1 MAKTRG
7 RGAIVIAGIAFG
19 VAAGTAFG
27 TYILAPN
34 LPENSD
40 PNAPRSADLA
50 AVEQQAAVNE
60 VQADQADSII
70 GHIVEDLVAGQLQD
84 RPVLIMHTTDAEQ
97 SDIDDVA
104 WLLAQAGA
112 LNAGRIQLEEQFFN
126 QDNADQL
133 KSVVANTLPAG
144 AQLSE
149 TQLDPG
155 THAGEALGSG
165 LLLNPENSEPLAT
178 TGERALLLNA
188 LRDTDFIS
196 YEDGTILPG
205 QVVVL
210 ITGDSSGSGD
220 AGYAAETQA
229 LFARAMDSRGG
240 GVVLAGRI
248 HTAADTGVIG
258 RLRANP
264 DALQNV
270 STVDS
275 VDRTWGKMA
284 TVLSVRDELA
294 GRSGAYGSAA
304 SAEAASPKLDGVTP
318 PKAAADP
325 VPEEPAA
332 DAPAPE
338 APAE

>member
-1 MAKTRG
+1 MAQSRG
-7 RGAIVIAGIAFG
+7 RGALFIAGIAFG

-27 TYILAPN
+27 TYVLAPN

-40 PNAPRSADLA
+40 PNAPSSADLA
-50 AVEQQAAVNE
+50 AAEETAAVNG

-97 SDIDDVA
+97 TDIDDVA
-104 WLLAQAGA
+104 WLLQRAGA
-112 LNAGRIQLEEQFFN
+112 VNAGRIQLEEEFFN

-133 KSVVANTLPAG
+133 KSIVTNTLPAG

-165 LLLNPENSEPLAT
+165 LMLNPESGEPQAST
-178 TGERALLLNA
+178 AERALLLGA
-188 LRDTDFIS
+188 LRDTGYIS

-210 ITGDSSGSGD
+210 VTGDSDGTGESS
-220 AGYAAETQA
+220 YAAESQS
-229 LFARAMDSRGG
+229 LFARALDSRGS
-240 GVVLAGRI
+240 GVVVAGRI

-264 DALQNV
+264 DAAANV

-275 VDRTWGKMA
+275 VGRTWGKMA

-294 GRSGAYGSAA
+294 GQSGAYGSAA

-318 PKAAADP
+318 PRVED
-325 VPEEPAA
+325 
-332 DAPAPE
+332 E

>member
-1 MAKTRG
+1 MAQSRG
-7 RGAIVIAGIAFG
+7 RGAVFIAGIAFG

-27 TYILAPN
+27 TYVLAPN

-40 PNAPRSADLA
+40 PNAPSSAELA
-50 AVEQQAAVNE
+50 AAEETAAVNG

-84 RPVLIMHTTDAEQ
+84 RPVLLMHTTDAEQ

-104 WLLAQAGA
+104 WLLQRAGA
-112 LNAGRIQLEEQFFN
+112 INAGRIQLEEQFFN
-126 QDNADQL
+126 QDSADQL
-133 KSVVANTLPAG
+133 KSIVTNTLPAG

-155 THAGEALGSG
+155 THAGEALGAG
-165 LLLNPENSEPLAT
+165 LMLNPESGEPQAST
-178 TGERALLLNA
+178 AERALLLGA
-188 LRDTDFIS
+188 LRDTGYIN

-210 ITGDSSGSGD
+210 VTGDSDGTGESS
-220 AGYAAETQA
+220 YAAESQS
-229 LFARAMDSRGG
+229 LFARALDSRGS
-240 GVVLAGRI
+240 GVVVAGRI

-264 DALQNV
+264 DAVANV

-275 VDRTWGKMA
+275 VGRTWGKMA

-294 GRSGAYGSAA
+294 GQSGAYGSAA
-304 SAEAASPKLDGVTP
+304 SAEAASPRLDGVTP
-318 PKAAADP
+318 ARAED
-325 VPEEPAA
+325 
-332 DAPAPE
+332 DAPAE
-338 APAE
+338 

>member
-1 MAKTRG
+1 MAQSRG
-7 RGAIVIAGIAFG
+7 RGALFIAGIAFG

-27 TYILAPN
+27 TYVLAPN

-40 PNAPRSADLA
+40 PNAPSSADLA
-50 AVEQQAAVNE
+50 AAEETAAVNG

-97 SDIDDVA
+97 TDIDDVA
-104 WLLAQAGA
+104 WLLQRAGA
-112 LNAGRIQLEEQFFN
+112 VNAGRIQLEEQFFN

-133 KSVVANTLPAG
+133 KSIVTNTLPAG

-165 LLLNPENSEPLAT
+165 LMLNPESGEPQAST
-178 TGERALLLNA
+178 AERALLLGA
-188 LRDTDFIS
+188 LRDTGYIS

-210 ITGDSSGSGD
+210 VTGDSDGTGESS
-220 AGYAAETQA
+220 YAAESQS
-229 LFARAMDSRGG
+229 LFARALDSRGS
-240 GVVLAGRI
+240 GVVVAGRI

-264 DALQNV
+264 DAAANV

-275 VDRTWGKMA
+275 VGRTWGKMA

-294 GRSGAYGSAA
+294 GQSGAYGSAA

-318 PKAAADP
+318 PRVED
-325 VPEEPAA
+325 
-332 DAPAPE
+332 E

>member
-1 MAKTRG
+1 MAQSRG
-7 RGAIVIAGIAFG
+7 RGALFIAGIAFG

-27 TYILAPN
+27 TYVLAPN

-40 PNAPRSADLA
+40 PNAPSSADLA
-50 AVEQQAAVNE
+50 AAEETAAVNG
-60 VQADQADSII
+60 VQAEQADSII

-84 RPVLIMHTTDAEQ
+84 RPVLLMHTTDAEQ
-97 SDIDDVA
+97 TDIDDVA
-104 WLLAQAGA
+104 WLLQRAGA
-112 LNAGRIQLEEQFFN
+112 VNAGRIQLEEEFFN

-133 KSVVANTLPAG
+133 KSIVTNTLPAG

-165 LLLNPENSEPLAT
+165 LMLNPESGEPQAST
-178 TGERALLLNA
+178 AERALLLGA
-188 LRDTDFIS
+188 LRDTGYIS

-210 ITGDSSGSGD
+210 VTGDSDGTGESS
-220 AGYAAETQA
+220 YAAESQS
-229 LFARAMDSRGG
+229 LFARALDSRGS
-240 GVVLAGRI
+240 GVVVAGRI

-264 DALQNV
+264 DAAANV

-275 VDRTWGKMA
+275 VGRTWGKMA

-294 GRSGAYGSAA
+294 GQSGAYGSAA

-318 PKAAADP
+318 PRVED
-325 VPEEPAA
+325 
-332 DAPAPE
+332 E

>member
-7 RGAIVIAGIAFG
+7 RGALAVAGIAIG
-19 VAAGTAFG
+19 VALGTAFG

-40 PNAPRSADLA
+40 PNAPGSADFA
-50 AVEQQAAVNE
+50 AAEQRADVNE
-60 VQADQADSII
+60 VQAAQADSVI

-84 RPVLIMHTTDAEQ
+84 RPVLLMHTTDAEQ

-104 WLLAQAGA
+104 WLLQRAGA
-112 LNAGRIQLEEQFFN
+112 LNAGRIQLEEQFFS
-126 QDNADQL
+126 QDSADQL
-133 KSVVANTLPAG
+133 KSIVANTLPAG

-165 LLLNPENSEPLAT
+165 LLLNPESGEPQAST
-178 TGERALLLNA
+178 AERALLLNA
-188 LRDTDFIS
+188 LRDTGFIT

-210 ITGDSSGSGD
+210 ITGDSEGSGD
-220 AGYAAETQA
+220 ESFAAETQA
-229 LFARAMDSRGG
+229 LFARALDSRGTG
-240 GVVLAGRI
+240 MVVAGRI
-248 HTAADTGVIG
+248 HTATDTGVIG

-264 DALQNV
+264 DAVENV

-284 TVLSVRDELA
+284 TVLSARDELA
-294 GRSGAYGSAA
+294 DRSGAYGSAA

-318 PKAAADP
+318 PREAEVP
-325 VPEEPAA
+325 VE
-332 DAPAPE
+332 
-338 APAE
+338 

>member
-7 RGAIVIAGIAFG
+7 KGAVVIAAIAFG

-27 TYILAPN
+27 TYVLAPN
-34 LPENSD
+34 LPENSNPD
-40 PNAPRSADLA
+40 APRSADVVA
-50 AVEQQAAVNE
+50 AEELAAVNE
-60 VQADQADSII
+60 VQANQADSII
-70 GHIVEDLVAGQLQD
+70 DHIVEDLVAGQLQD

-97 SDIDDVA
+97 SDIDDIA
-104 WLLAQAGA
+104 WLLRTAGA
-112 LNAGRIQLEEQFFN
+112 VDAGRIQLEEQFFA

-133 KSVVANTLPAG
+133 KSIVANTLPAG

-149 TQLDPG
+149 SQLDPG
-155 THAGEALGSG
+155 THSGEALGSA
-165 LLLNPENSEPLAT
+165 LLLNPDNGDPQASTA
-178 TGERALLLNA
+178 ERALLLNA
-188 LRDTDFIS
+188 LRDTGFIS

-210 ITGDSSGSGD
+210 VTGDSDGSGE

-229 LFARAMDSRGG
+229 LFTRALDSRGS
-240 GVVLAGRI
+240 GVVVAGRI

-264 DALQNV
+264 DAVANV
-270 STVDS
+270 STIDS

-294 GRSGAYGSAA
+294 KRSGAYGSAA

-318 PKAAADP
+318 PQAVD
-325 VPEEPAA
+325 VPAA
-332 DAPAPE
+332 EPQSE
-338 APAE
+338 APVE

>member
-1 MAKTRG
+1 MF
-7 RGAIVIAGIAFG
+7 IAGIAFG

-27 TYILAPN
+27 TYVLAPN

-40 PNAPRSADLA
+40 PNAPSSAELA
-50 AVEQQAAVNE
+50 AAEETAAVNG

-84 RPVLIMHTTDAEQ
+84 RPVLLMHTTDAEQ

-104 WLLAQAGA
+104 WLLQRAGA
-112 LNAGRIQLEEQFFN
+112 INAGRIQLEEQFFN
-126 QDNADQL
+126 QDSADQL
-133 KSVVANTLPAG
+133 KSIVTNTLPAG

-155 THAGEALGSG
+155 THAGEALGAG
-165 LLLNPENSEPLAT
+165 LMLNPESGEPQAST
-178 TGERALLLNA
+178 AERALLLGA
-188 LRDTDFIS
+188 LRDTGYIN

-210 ITGDSSGSGD
+210 VTGDSDGTGESS
-220 AGYAAETQA
+220 YAAESQS
-229 LFARAMDSRGG
+229 LFARALDSRGS
-240 GVVLAGRI
+240 GVVVAGRI

-264 DALQNV
+264 DAVANV

-275 VDRTWGKMA
+275 VGRTWGKMA

-294 GRSGAYGSAA
+294 GQSGAYGSAA
-304 SAEAASPKLDGVTP
+304 SAEAASPRLDGVTP
-318 PKAAADP
+318 ARAED
-325 VPEEPAA
+325 
-332 DAPAPE
+332 DAPAE
-338 APAE
+338 

>member
-7 RGAIVIAGIAFG
+7 RGAVTVAGIAIG
-19 VAAGTAFG
+19 VALGTAFG

-34 LPENSD
+34 LPDNSD
-40 PNAPRSADLA
+40 PNAPGSADFA
-50 AVEQQAAVNE
+50 AVEQRADVNE
-60 VQADQADSII
+60 VQAAQADSVI
-70 GHIVEDLVAGQLQD
+70 GYIVEDLVAGQLQD

-104 WLLAQAGA
+104 WLLQRAGA
-112 LNAGRIQLEEQFFN
+112 LNAGRIQLEEQFFS
-126 QDNADQL
+126 QDSADQL
-133 KSVVANTLPAG
+133 KSIVANTLPAG

-155 THAGEALGSG
+155 THAGEALGAG
-165 LLLNPENSEPLAT
+165 LLLNPESGEPQAST
-178 TGERALLLNA
+178 AERALLLNA
-188 LRDTDFIS
+188 LRDTGFIT

-210 ITGDSSGSGD
+210 ITGDSEGSGD
-220 AGYAAETQA
+220 ASFAAETQA
-229 LFARAMDSRGG
+229 LFARALDSRGT
-240 GVVLAGRI
+240 GVVVAGRI

-264 DALQNV
+264 DAAENV

-294 GRSGAYGSAA
+294 NRSGAYGSAA
-304 SAEAASPKLDGVTP
+304 SAEAASPNLDGVTP
-318 PKAAADP
+318 PREA
-325 VPEEPAA
+325 
-332 DAPAPE
+332 E

>member
-1 MAKTRG
+1 MF
-7 RGAIVIAGIAFG
+7 IAGIAFG

-27 TYILAPN
+27 TYVLAPN

-40 PNAPRSADLA
+40 PNAPSSAELA
-50 AVEQQAAVNE
+50 AAEETAAING

-70 GHIVEDLVAGQLQD
+70 GHIVEDVVAGQLQD
-84 RPVLIMHTTDAEQ
+84 RPVLLMHTTDAEQ
-97 SDIDDVA
+97 TDIDDVA
-104 WLLAQAGA
+104 WLLQRGGA
-112 LNAGRIQLEEQFFN
+112 INAGRIQLEEQFFN
-126 QDNADQL
+126 QDSADQL
-133 KSVVANTLPAG
+133 KSIVTNTLPAG

-155 THAGEALGSG
+155 THAGEALGAG
-165 LLLNPENSEPLAT
+165 LLLNPESGEPQAST
-178 TGERALLLNA
+178 AERALLLGA
-188 LRDTDFIS
+188 LRDTGYIS

-210 ITGDSSGSGD
+210 VTGDSDGTGEFS
-220 AGYAAETQA
+220 YVAESQS
-229 LFARAMDSRGG
+229 LFARALDSRGS
-240 GVVLAGRI
+240 GVVVAGRI

-264 DALQNV
+264 DATANV

-275 VDRTWGKMA
+275 VGRTWGKMA

-318 PKAAADP
+318 AR
-325 VPEEPAA
+325 VEE
-332 DAPAPE
+332 DT
-338 APAE
+338 PAE

>member
-7 RGAIVIAGIAFG
+7 KTGLIIGGIAFG

-27 TYILAPN
+27 TYVLAPN

-40 PNAPRSADLA
+40 PHAPRSSEVVA
-50 AVEQQAAVNE
+50 AEEQAAVNE
-60 VQADQADSII
+60 VQANQADSII
-70 GHIVEDLVAGQLQD
+70 DHMVEDIVAGQLQD

-104 WLLAQAGA
+104 WLLRIAGA
-112 LNAGRIQLEEQFFN
+112 TDAGRIQLEDQFFT
-126 QDNADQL
+126 QDSADQL
-133 KSVVANTLPAG
+133 KSIVANTLPAG

-149 TQLDPG
+149 TKLDPG

-165 LLLNPENSEPLAT
+165 LLLNPDNGEPLAST
-178 TGERALLLNA
+178 SERALLLNA
-188 LRDTDFIS
+188 LRDTGFIT
-196 YEDGTILPG
+196 YDDGTILPG

-210 ITGDSSGSGD
+210 ITGDSDGSGD
-220 AGYAAETQA
+220 AGYPAESQS
-229 LFARAMDSRGG
+229 LFARALDSRGS
-240 GVVLAGRI
+240 GVVVAGRI

-264 DALQNV
+264 DALENV
-270 STVDS
+270 STSDS

-294 GRSGAYGSAA
+294 NRAGAYGSAA

-318 PKAAADP
+318 PRGDTP
-325 VPEEPAA
+325 V
-332 DAPAPE
+332 
-338 APAE
+338 AEQPGEQPGE

>member
-1 MAKTRG
+1 MAQSRG
-7 RGAIVIAGIAFG
+7 RGALFIAGIAFG

-27 TYILAPN
+27 TYVLAPN

-40 PNAPRSADLA
+40 PNAPSSADLA
-50 AVEQQAAVNE
+50 AAEEAAAVNG

-84 RPVLIMHTTDAEQ
+84 RPVLLMHTTDAEQ
-97 SDIDDVA
+97 TDIDDVA
-104 WLLAQAGA
+104 WLLQRAGA
-112 LNAGRIQLEEQFFN
+112 VNAGRIQLEEEFFN

-133 KSVVANTLPAG
+133 KSIVTNTLPAG

-165 LLLNPENSEPLAT
+165 LMLNPESGEPQAST
-178 TGERALLLNA
+178 AERALLLGA
-188 LRDTDFIS
+188 LRDTGYIS

-210 ITGDSSGSGD
+210 VTGDSDGTGESS
-220 AGYAAETQA
+220 YAAESQS
-229 LFARAMDSRGG
+229 LFARALDSRGS
-240 GVVLAGRI
+240 GVVVAGRI
-248 HTAADTGVIG
+248 HAAADTGVIG

-264 DALQNV
+264 DAAANV

-275 VDRTWGKMA
+275 VGRTWGKMA

-294 GRSGAYGSAA
+294 GQSGAYGSAA

-318 PKAAADP
+318 PRVED
-325 VPEEPAA
+325 
-332 DAPAPE
+332 E

>member
-1 MAKTRG
+1 MF
-7 RGAIVIAGIAFG
+7 IAGIAFG

-27 TYILAPN
+27 TYVLAPN

-40 PNAPRSADLA
+40 PNAPSSAELA
-50 AVEQQAAVNE
+50 AAEETAAVNG

-84 RPVLIMHTTDAEQ
+84 RPVLLMHTTDAEQ

-104 WLLAQAGA
+104 WLLQRAGA
-112 LNAGRIQLEEQFFN
+112 INAGRIQLEEQFFN
-126 QDNADQL
+126 QDSADQL
-133 KSVVANTLPAG
+133 KSIVTNTLPAG

-155 THAGEALGSG
+155 THAGEALGAG
-165 LLLNPENSEPLAT
+165 LMLNPESGEPQAST
-178 TGERALLLNA
+178 AERALLLGA
-188 LRDTDFIS
+188 LRDTGYIS

-210 ITGDSSGSGD
+210 VTGDSDGTGESS
-220 AGYAAETQA
+220 YAAESQS
-229 LFARAMDSRGG
+229 LFARALDSRGS
-240 GVVLAGRI
+240 GVVVAGRI

-264 DALQNV
+264 DATANV

-275 VDRTWGKMA
+275 VGRTWGKMA

-294 GRSGAYGSAA
+294 GQSGAYGSAA
-304 SAEAASPKLDGVTP
+304 SAEAASPRLDGVTP
-318 PKAAADP
+318 ARAED
-325 VPEEPAA
+325 
-332 DAPAPE
+332 DAPAE
-338 APAE
+338 